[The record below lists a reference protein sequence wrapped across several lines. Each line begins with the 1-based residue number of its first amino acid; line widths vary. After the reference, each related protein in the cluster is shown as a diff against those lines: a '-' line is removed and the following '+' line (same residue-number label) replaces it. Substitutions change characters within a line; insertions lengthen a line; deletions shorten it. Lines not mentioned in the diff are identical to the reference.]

1 MNLAQSEGERL
12 ETRSK
17 VANFTKLN
25 QKLRAKMTKME
36 LQLAHAGGGSMSDR
50 GSVKDF

>member
-36 LQLAHAGGGSMSDR
+36 LQLAHAGGSVSDRSDR
-50 GSVKDF
+50 GAVA